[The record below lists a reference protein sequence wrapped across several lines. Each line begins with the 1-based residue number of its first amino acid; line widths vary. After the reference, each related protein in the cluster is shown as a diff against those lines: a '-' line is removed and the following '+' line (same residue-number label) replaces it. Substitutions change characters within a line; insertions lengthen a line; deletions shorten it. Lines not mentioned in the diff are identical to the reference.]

1 MILDRVGNRN
11 TKTDDVEEYNDDREI
26 PLLGR
31 RGDAILC
38 VYCCSVLVNILYL
51 FAQYFFLLEY
61 INILLPGKKNC
72 KTTTSNVVGFL
83 GGCEKFPI

>member
-38 VYCCSVLVNILYL
+38 VYCCSVLVTILY
-51 FAQYFFLLEY
+51 FVCTIYFFY
-61 INILLPGKKNC
+61 SNI
-72 KTTTSNVVGFL
+72 S
-83 GGCEKFPI
+83 I